1 MVSQEE
7 VENQLNRIGCNFRL
21 WGRSELGEL
30 KHILMAS
37 ETIAHCVNG
46 HYEGGFG
53 LLCAT
58 DHRLL
63 LVDKK
68 PLSYLSVGDIR
79 FETISEFDYHNNL
92 FDAAAHICTPTKTIT
107 FVSWNKTRLRAL
119 LSYVQQRVI
128 EIRQYYYMAHQF
140 QAMAV
145 QQFQQQQIQPQAT
158 YVPNTAQAPNGQQ
171 GGLSANDAASTLG
184 SFTYAKLRH
193 FRHHHSKRLGR
204 YAVAVPDEIYPSG
217 FAQTMIRQNP
227 VPAAAPR
234 SV

>member
-7 VENQLNRIGCNFRL
+7 VENQLSRIGCNFRL

-58 DHRLL
+58 DHRVL

-68 PLSYLSVGDIR
+68 PMGYLNIGDIR

-92 FDAAAHICTPTKTIT
+92 FSAAAHICTPTKTIT
-107 FVSWNKTRLRAL
+107 FTSWNQNRLRAL

-128 EIRQYYYMAHQF
+128 DIRQYYYMAHQF
-140 QAMAV
+140 QAMAT
-145 QQFQQQQIQPQAT
+145 QQFQQQQSQPLQSPAT
-158 YVPNTAQAPNGQQ
+158 YVPNMAQASTVPAD
-171 GGLSANDAASTLG
+171 LSQPQPLTDAAGALG
-184 SFTYAKLRH
+184 AFTYTKLRH

-204 YAVAVPDEIYPSG
+204 YAVPDEIYPQG
-217 FAQTMIRQNP
+217 LAQQKSA
-227 VPAAAPR
+227 VQQ
-234 SV
+234 